1 MKFFFLFIVI
11 FQLFSCQ
18 KNDKKESPTT
28 SNNITMDI
36 PNCLQPQLMAGYS
49 AEKSETDYPNY
60 EYRESDL
67 DCSIPLLE
75 REDIE
80 KAAKIYQEQEKDH
93 DIWAGKDLRRKYE
106 RL

>member
-1 MKFFFLFIVI
+1 MTKTEILSLTPLRNGQRLEVRLKYKIMK
-11 FQLFSCQ
+11 
-18 KNDKKESPTT
+18 
-28 SNNITMDI
+28 
-36 PNCLQPQLMAGYS
+36 
-49 AEKSETDYPNY
+49 
-60 EYRESDL
+60 
-67 DCSIPLLE
+67 